1 MLDTRFVRDNI
12 DLVKKSLE
20 NRICDISFDEFLE
33 IEEQRR
39 TLLREA
45 DELKNKRNLAS
56 EEIGKLRS
64 KKQDASKLIEEMKG

>member
-45 DELKNKRNLAS
+45 DELKNRYGNY
-56 EEIGKLRS
+56 
-64 KKQDASKLIEEMKG
+64 